1 MSLFTSS
8 TQSCPA
14 FVENLQNL
22 TIIDAKGN
30 VIIEN
35 VHWDQ
40 MSTVKSA
47 CLNSNIANVDSK
59 SKIQVLQKKFV
70 KTVMTNFPGLI
81 LTDVQNLTS
90 EVVSNMTT
98 LFQQNC
104 AVHVLNQQKVYLR
117 NVKNVV
123 FTYVQWDQTIAAIL
137 QCVQSKVYGTDA
149 YQSLARMLGEVVP
162 PPPPTVPVPTPDD
175 GLNFAELLQTWG
187 WVLVPVAVGVF
198 LTVGMGWPMHGKFF
212 AILLGLTFLVLGAG
226 KFWMSWP
233 YTNPEYE
240 KTATKTNNTLMG
252 VFFGLAVV
260 LLGVGAFLHN
270 KHQPLHKKLGVKKR
284 SSLEMT
290 EHPKPTKL

>member
-1 MSLFTSS
+1 MSLLKNFVSGVSDVFTSS

-162 PPPPTVPVPTPDD
+162 PPPPPVPVPTPDD

-187 WVLVPVAVGVF
+187 WVLVPVAVGYQSRIRKDGHQNEQHAHGS
-198 LTVGMGWPMHGKFF
+198 LLWVGRGVIRCRGFSTQQTP
-212 AILLGLTFLVLGAG
+212 TF
-226 KFWMSWP
+226 
-233 YTNPEYE
+233 T
-240 KTATKTNNTLMG
+240 
-252 VFFGLAVV
+252 
-260 LLGVGAFLHN
+260 
-270 KHQPLHKKLGVKKR
+270 
-284 SSLEMT
+284 
-290 EHPKPTKL
+290 